1 MGEVVRT
8 LVMMDG
14 KGIRKTSGVAIIM
27 CRRCKT
33 PGPTEEEKEE
43 VDEDDNDEEEEEEE
57 KQIESETEK
66 EE

>member
-27 CRRCKT
+27 CSWCKT

-43 VDEDDNDEEEEEEE
+43 VDEDDNDEEEEEE